1 MFGPFQYLRVKQTI
15 DEWLRASGVTEGRMF
30 RRVCRTGTI
39 WGNEM
44 TEKVVW
50 HVVKQYAGKMGIA
63 KLAPHDLR
71 RSCARLCHSAG
82 GELEQIQFLL
92 GRVSVLATEKY
103 LGCKQRLRE
112 AVNDEIGIG
121 PGS

>member
-1 MFGPFQYLRVKQTI
+1 
-15 DEWLRASGVTEGRMF
+15 
-30 RRVCRTGTI
+30 
-39 WGNEM
+39 M

-50 HVVKQYAGKMGIA
+50 HVVKHYAGKVGIV
-63 KLAPHDLR
+63 KLTPHDLR

-92 GRVSVLATEKY
+92 VTSRRRPPEKY

-112 AVNDEIGIG
+112 AVNDTIGIE
-121 PGS
+121 PVLAKENA